1 MPGKGPRC
9 GLRKVNWHS
18 VKPLH
23 AKRPKEKLG
32 QRRIMARQA
41 ACKLCSKAGSEDS
54 LLVSVASG
62 LAGAL

>member
-18 VKPLH
+18 VKPLL

-32 QRRIMARQA
+32 QRRIMASQA
-41 ACKLCSKAGSEDS
+41 ACKFCSKVGSEDS
-54 LLVSVASG
+54 LQVSVASG
-62 LAGAL
+62 FAGAL

>member
-32 QRRIMARQA
+32 QRRIMASQA